1 VSSWLRARN
10 YNSPEIQAI
19 VDHWEKMRPA
29 WEAEQRWQ
37 DARDEQRL
45 LQQRTA
51 KAASKAKRAE
61 WTAGVAKIM
70 AEVRRRETV
79 RAIAEFGL

>member
-1 VSSWLRARN
+1 MSSWLRARN

-19 VDHWEKMRPA
+19 VDK
-29 WEAEQRWQ
+29 WEAERPALEAEW
-37 DARDEQRL
+37 RRL
-45 LQQRTA
+45 EAIMDQKREQQRA
-51 KAASKAKRAE
+51 KSRARRAQKAE

>member
-1 VSSWLRARN
+1 VRPRS

-19 VDHWEKMRPA
+19 VDRWEKMRPA
-29 WEAEQRWQ
+29 WEAEDRWQ
-37 DARDEQRL
+37 RAREEERL
-45 LQQRTA
+45 LRQRTA
-51 KAASKAKRAE
+51 RYASKAKRAE